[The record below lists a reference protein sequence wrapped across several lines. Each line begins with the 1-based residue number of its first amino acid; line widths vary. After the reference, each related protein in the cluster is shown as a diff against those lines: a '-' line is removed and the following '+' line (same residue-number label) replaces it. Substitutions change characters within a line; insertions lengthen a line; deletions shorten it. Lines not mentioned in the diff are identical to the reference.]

1 VQPIHKAEVTLSL
14 RADLILLP
22 VATSFVEKAATA
34 FGLGES
40 EALSLTL
47 ATEEIFAYLCGAAAP
62 GKEVLMKCRSGGYYV
77 DQEFLFEARDF
88 NMKAF
93 NLTASVSMDHQ
104 DGMDETG
111 LLIASRMVDR
121 FQFFEEG
128 KSLRL
133 ILTKDKSYPSLS
145 DLPAADHN
153 TLESYSIRPPDTE
166 ELKLFVYLAHKRY
179 DSPVTPQSFN
189 FPGKVADMVACGEYR
204 SAIAADQAG
213 HIGGGIVW
221 RWDGIRLVEFYGPYI
236 LGSPNPGMSQAL
248 IDSCLRNVARI
259 GAVGLIC
266 RYPTPELPA
275 EYFEPLGSLIF
286 RNEENALVE
295 LTSYYRHL
303 EEDLGLSVWSHDSIE
318 PFLVNTYGRLA
329 FAREIKPVRSGGE
342 SHSAFSVLAAEFDR
356 GAGQVTL
363 RPIWWGA
370 DSESVLAA
378 YVKTLLKEKLGGILF
393 EMDLGKSWQC
403 YFTPAL
409 SKFGFEPRLVL
420 PYAGQGDLVIFQHRI
435 GGSI

>member
-1 VQPIHKAEVTLSL
+1 MQSVRKTEVTLSL
-14 RADLILLP
+14 RADLIFLP
-22 VATSFVEKAATA
+22 VATSFVEKTAAA
-34 FGLGES
+34 LGLGEP

-47 ATEEIFAYLCGAAAP
+47 AAEEIFVYLCDVAA
-62 GKEVLMKCRSGGYYV
+62 GKEVMLKCRSGGYYV

-93 NLTASVSMDHQ
+93 NLTASVSMDNQ
-104 DGMDETG
+104 DEMDETG

-128 KSLRL
+128 KTLRL
-133 ILTKDKSYPSLS
+133 ILTKDKSYPSLA
-145 DLPAADHN
+145 DFPAPEAKP
-153 TLESYSIRPPDTE
+153 LGSYSIRQPDAE
-166 ELKLFVYLAHKRY
+166 ELKLFVRLAQKRY
-179 DSPVTPQSFN
+179 TSPVTPQSFN
-189 FPGKVADMVACGEYR
+189 FPGKVADMLACGEYR

-221 RWDGIRLVEFYGPYI
+221 RWDEIRLVELHGPYI
-236 LGSPNPGMSQAL
+236 LGSPNSGMSQAL
-248 IDSCLRNVARI
+248 IDSCLSNIARI
-259 GAVGLIC
+259 GAVGLIS
-266 RYPTPELPA
+266 RYPTPDLPTD
-275 EYFEPLGSLIF
+275 YFEPLGSLIF
-286 RNEENALVE
+286 RNEQNAFLE

-303 EEDLGLSVWSHDSIE
+303 EEDLGLSVWSDDSIE
-318 PFLVNTYGRLA
+318 PFLIDTYSRLA
-329 FAREIKPVRSGGE
+329 FAREIKPVRPGGE
-342 SHSAFSVLAAEFDR
+342 SHSAFSVLSAEFDR

-378 YVKTLLKEKLGGILF
+378 YVETLLKEQLSSILF

-409 SKFGFEPRLVL
+409 IKSGFEPRLIL
-420 PYAGQGDLVIFQHRI
+420 PYAGQGDLVIFQHRTE
-435 GGSI
+435 GSV

>member
-1 VQPIHKAEVTLSL
+1 MQSIHKPEVTLNL
-14 RADLILLP
+14 QADLIFLP
-22 VATSFVEKAATA
+22 VATSFVEKAAAA
-34 FGLGES
+34 FGLAEP

-62 GKEVLMKCRSGGYYV
+62 GKEVLMKCRGGGYYV

-104 DGMDETG
+104 ETMDETG

-128 KSLRL
+128 KTLRL

-145 DLPAADHN
+145 DLSAPDDK
-153 TLESYSIRPPDTE
+153 TLESFSVRSPDAE
-166 ELKLFVYLAHKRY
+166 ELKLFVRFAQKRY
-179 DSPVTPQSFN
+179 ASPVAPESFN

-248 IDSCLRNVARI
+248 IDSCLSNVARV
-259 GAVGLIC
+259 GAVGVIC

-295 LTSYYRHL
+295 LTSCYRHL

-318 PFLVNTYGRLA
+318 PFLADTYNRLA

-342 SHSAFSVLAAEFDR
+342 SHSAFSVLSAEFDR

-378 YVKTLLKEKLGGILF
+378 YVG
-393 EMDLGKSWQC
+393 D
-403 YFTPAL
+403 AL
-409 SKFGFEPRLVL
+409 ER
-420 PYAGQGDLVIFQHRI
+420 RI
-435 GGSI
+435 GRHSL